1 MTPTGRDGMKRWLW
15 MAAMVALMMYGTAF
29 AAPATGVDDTATQI
43 MTLAGDHRL
52 VVLGEY
58 HGTAETPLLVADL
71 MERYS
76 RDNAPVRLGLELPMS
91 ENAALARYLRSN
103 GDADAREALRTQ
115 PFWRVKD
122 DQHDGR
128 RSRDMLA
135 LIEALRALR
144 AQGRDVG
151 VAGYDIEISAYD
163 SDVDRDAAMATHLRQ
178 QFNALPT
185 GTRMLVLTGN
195 VHAMRHPFADAP
207 PEMKHRTMAS
217 YLLDL
222 PLYSVRVEAL
232 RGQSWG
238 CLKPCRAITLPER
251 PARDPV
257 AETDAD
263 RSYDVWVYLPELSVG
278 TLTDP

>member
-1 MTPTGRDGMKRWLW
+1 MKRWLW
-15 MAAMVALMMYGTAF
+15 MAVMVASMMYGSAF
-29 AAPATGVDDTATQI
+29 PAPAMRVEDTATQI
-43 MTLAGDHRL
+43 MTFAGDHRL
-52 VVLGEY
+52 VMLGEY

-76 RDNAPVRLGLELPMS
+76 RNDAPVRLGLEMPMS

-103 GDADAREALRTQ
+103 GDADARAALRTS

-122 DQHDGR
+122 NQHDGR

-135 LIEALRALR
+135 LIETLRMLR
-144 AQGRDVG
+144 LQGRDIG

-178 QFNALPT
+178 QFSALPT

-232 RGQSWG
+232 HGQFWG
-238 CLKPCRAITLPER
+238 CMVPCRALTLIER
-251 PARDPV
+251 PEQDPV
-257 AETDAD
+257 AETGVN

-278 TLTDP
+278 TLKDP

>member
-1 MTPTGRDGMKRWLW
+1 
-15 MAAMVALMMYGTAF
+15 MAASMICGTAV
-29 AAPATGVDDTATQI
+29 AAPAGGVEDTAAQI
-43 MTLAGDHRL
+43 VTLAGNHRL

-91 ENAALARYLRSN
+91 ENVALARYLRSN
-103 GDADAREALRTQ
+103 GDAAARQALRTS
-115 PFWRVKD
+115 PFWRVKN

-135 LIEALRALR
+135 LIETLRVLR

-178 QFNALPT
+178 QFNPLPAPA
-185 GTRMLVLTGN
+185 RMLVLTGN
-195 VHAMRHPFADAP
+195 VHAMRSPMPDAP
-207 PEMKHRTMAS
+207 PEMQHRTMAS

-232 RGQSWG
+232 RGQTWG
-238 CLKPCRAITLPER
+238 CMNPCRALPLLDR
-251 PARDPV
+251 PARDAEV
-257 AETDAD
+257 ETDAD
-263 RSYDVWVYLPELSVG
+263 RSYDAWVYLPALSVG

>member
-1 MTPTGRDGMKRWLW
+1 MKRWLW
-15 MAAMVALMMYGTAF
+15 MAVMVASTVCGTA
-29 AAPATGVDDTATQI
+29 AAVPAGSVADTATQI
-43 MTLAGDHRL
+43 VTLAGNHRL
-52 VVLGEY
+52 VMLGEY

-91 ENAALARYLRSN
+91 ENAALARYLRSS
-103 GDADAREALRTQ
+103 GDADARAALRTS
-115 PFWRVKD
+115 PFWQVKD

-135 LIEALRALR
+135 LIETLRVLR
-144 AQGRDVG
+144 LQGRDIG
-151 VAGYDIEISAYD
+151 VAGYDTEISAYD
-163 SDVDRDAAMATHLRQ
+163 SDMDRDAAMATHLRQ
-178 QFNALPT
+178 QFNALPA
-185 GTRMLVLTGN
+185 GARMLVLTGN
-195 VHAMRHPFADAP
+195 VHAMRYPFPDAP

-232 RGQSWG
+232 RGKFWG
-238 CLKPCRAITLPER
+238 CMNPCRALTLREL
-251 PARDPV
+251 PAQDPV
-257 AETDAD
+257 VETDPE
-263 RSYDVWVYLPELSVG
+263 RSYDVWVHLPELSVG

>member
-1 MTPTGRDGMKRWLW
+1 MKRWLW
-15 MAAMVALMMYGTAF
+15 MAVIAASMVCGTAA
-29 AAPATGVDDTATQI
+29 AAPTGGVGNTATQI
-43 MTLAGDHRL
+43 VTLAGDHRL
-52 VVLGEY
+52 LVLGEY
-58 HGTAETPLLVADL
+58 HGTAETPLLVAHL

-103 GDADAREALRTQ
+103 GDADAKEALRTS

-122 DQHDGR
+122 NQHDGR

-135 LIEALRALR
+135 LIEALRVLR
-144 AQGRDVG
+144 AEGRDIG

-163 SDVDRDAAMATHLRQ
+163 SDVDRDAEMATHVRQ
-178 QFNALPT
+178 QFNALPA
-185 GTRMLVLTGN
+185 GTKMLVLTGN

-232 RGQSWG
+232 RGEFWG
-238 CLKPCRAITLPER
+238 CMKPCRALTLREL
-251 PARDPV
+251 PAQDPV
-257 AETDAD
+257 VETDAD
-263 RSYDVWVYLPELSVG
+263 RSYDAWVHLPELSVG
-278 TLTDP
+278 ALTDP

>member
-1 MTPTGRDGMKRWLW
+1 MKRWLW
-15 MAAMVALMMYGTAF
+15 MAVMAASMMCGAAV
-29 AAPATGVDDTATQI
+29 AAPAGGVDDTAAQI
-43 MTLAGDHRL
+43 VSLAGDHRL

-58 HGTAETPLLVADL
+58 HGTAETPLLVAEL

-91 ENAALARYLRSN
+91 ENVALARYLRSN
-103 GDADAREALRTQ
+103 GDAAARQALRSS
-115 PFWRVKD
+115 PFWRVKN

-151 VAGYDIEISAYD
+151 VAGYDVETGSADSSEI
-163 SDVDRDAAMATHLRQ
+163 RDAAMATHLRQ
-178 QFNALPT
+178 QFNAVPAT
-185 GTRMLVLTGN
+185 ARMLVLTGN
-195 VHAMRHPFADAP
+195 VHAMRSPMPDAP
-207 PEMKHRTMAS
+207 PEMKQRTMAA

-232 RGQSWG
+232 RGQTWG
-238 CLKPCRAITLPER
+238 CMSPCRALPLLDR

-257 AETDAD
+257 VETDAD
-263 RSYDVWVYLPELSVG
+263 RSYDAWVFLPQLSVG
-278 TLTDP
+278 KLTDP

>member
-1 MTPTGRDGMKRWLW
+1 
-15 MAAMVALMMYGTAF
+15 MYGSAF
-29 AAPATGVDDTATQI
+29 ASPATGVEGTATQI

-52 VVLGEY
+52 VVLGEF

-91 ENAALARYLRSN
+91 ENAALARYLRSS
-103 GDADAREALRTQ
+103 GDADAKEALRTS

-135 LIEALRALR
+135 LIETLRVLR

-151 VAGYDIEISAYD
+151 VAGYDTEISAYD
-163 SDVDRDAAMATHLRQ
+163 NEVDRDAEMAKHVRQ
-178 QFNALPT
+178 QFNALPAP
-185 GTRMLVLTGN
+185 TRMLVLTGN
-195 VHAMRHPFADAP
+195 VHAMRHPFEDAP
-207 PEMKHRTMAS
+207 AEMQHRTMAS
-217 YLLDL
+217 YLVDL

-232 RGQSWG
+232 RGQFWG
-238 CLKPCRAITLPER
+238 CMKPCRALTLREQQ
-251 PARDPV
+251 ARDPLV
-257 AETDAD
+257 EMDAD
-263 RSYDVWVYLPELSVG
+263 RSYDAWVFLPELSVG
-278 TLTDP
+278 TLTGP

>member
-1 MTPTGRDGMKRWLW
+1 MKRWLW
-15 MAAMVALMMYGTAF
+15 MAVVAASMIYGTAP
-29 AAPATGVDDTATQI
+29 AAPAGDVGDIAAQIVDF
-43 MTLAGDHRL
+43 AGDHRL

-76 RDNAPVRLGLELPMS
+76 RDNASVRLGLELPMS
-91 ENAALARYLRSN
+91 ENVALARYLRSN
-103 GDADAREALRTQ
+103 GDADAREALRTS

-144 AQGRDVG
+144 AEGRDVG

-178 QFNALPT
+178 QFNALPA

-232 RGQSWG
+232 RGQFWG
-238 CLKPCRAITLPER
+238 CMKPCRALTLREQ
-251 PARDPV
+251 PAQDPV
-257 AETDAD
+257 ADTDAD
-263 RSYDVWVYLPELSVG
+263 RAYDVWVHLPELSVG

>member
-1 MTPTGRDGMKRWLW
+1 MKRWLW
-15 MAAMVALMMYGTAF
+15 MAVMVASMVCGPAA
-29 AAPATGVDDTATQI
+29 AAPAGGVGDTATQI
-43 MTLAGDHRL
+43 VTLAGNHRL

-103 GDADAREALRTQ
+103 GDADAREALRTS

-122 DQHDGR
+122 GQHDGR

-135 LIEALRALR
+135 LIETLRVLR
-144 AQGRDVG
+144 AQGRDIG
-151 VAGYDIEISAYD
+151 VAGYDMEISAYD
-163 SDVDRDAAMATHLRQ
+163 SDVDRDAEMATHVRQ
-178 QFNALPT
+178 QFNALPSAA
-185 GTRMLVLTGN
+185 RMLVLTGN
-195 VHAMRHPFADAP
+195 VHAMRHPFEDAP
-207 PEMKHRTMAS
+207 PEMQHRTMAAF
-217 YLLDL
+217 LLDL

-232 RGQSWG
+232 RGHTWHCMS
-238 CLKPCRAITLPER
+238 PCRAMPLLER

-257 AETDAD
+257 ADTDPD